1 MKPPTHSLLFTTA
14 LTLLLAQ
21 SSAAAPGPAEAAP
34 AFEAMLK
41 VDAHSHMF
49 EDDPAFHALFRRL
62 NIQTVNICVNVG
74 GKHLERMHEIAFDL
88 YRQHPQLYPVIST
101 FTLQGCD
108 EPGYTEKVNATL
120 GQTFERGALGV
131 KIWKEIG
138 LVLKRPDG
146 SFRMPDDALWDPI
159 YAYIAKS
166 EKVLYAHLAE
176 PLEAWLPLDKDS
188 PHYHYYSRQKQ
199 FHFYGK
205 PEIPSHESIMVARD
219 RIMEKHPTL
228 VVVGAHV
235 GSLEH
240 DLDAL
245 ARRLDRYPNFYAEV
259 SARTKTLA
267 RQPSEK
273 VRAFLIKYQ
282 DRVLYG
288 LDAGWQPYFN
298 ALPPTEERRND
309 HLQLLEKS
317 YREDYAYYA
326 GTGQVSHLGRQVEAL
341 HLPRSVLEK
350 FYHQNAERVFRLKEA
365 WERKPAATA
374 RP

>member
-1 MKPPTHSLLFTTA
+1 MKLPTHSLLFTTA
-14 LTLLLAQ
+14 LALLAALPTAT
-21 SSAAAPGPAEAAP
+21 AADPAEAAP
-34 AFEAMLK
+34 AFAAMRK

-49 EDDPAFHALFRRL
+49 EDHPAFHALFRRL

-74 GKHLERMHEIAFDL
+74 GKHLERMHETAFDL

-101 FTLQGCD
+101 FSLQGCD
-108 EPGYTEKVNATL
+108 EPGYTDKVNAWL

-138 LVLKRPDG
+138 LTLKRPDG

-159 YAYIAKS
+159 YAYLAKS

-245 ARRLDRYPNFYAEV
+245 AKRLDRYPNFYTEV
-259 SARTKTLA
+259 SARTKTLV

-288 LDAGWQPYFN
+288 LDAGWQPYFL
-298 ALPPTEERRND
+298 ALPPGDERRNTY
-309 HLQLLEKS
+309 LQGLETY

-326 GTGQVSHLGRQVEAL
+326 GKGQISYQARQVEAL
-341 HLPRSVLEK
+341 NLPRAVLEK
-350 FYHQNAERVFRLKEA
+350 FYHQNAERVFRLKAA
-365 WERKPAATA
+365 WERK
-374 RP
+374 

>member
-1 MKPPTHSLLFTTA
+1 MTRIISLLATTC
-14 LTLLLAQ
+14 LGLLAVQ
-21 SSAAAPGPAEAAP
+21 PSVAAADPTDAAP
-34 AFEAMLK
+34 AFEDMRK

-49 EDDPAFHALFRRL
+49 EDHPAFHALFQRL
-62 NIQTVNICVNVG
+62 NIQTINICVNVG
-74 GKHLERMHEIAFDL
+74 DKNLERMHDIAFDL
-88 YRQHPQLYPVIST
+88 YRQHPRLYPVVST
-101 FTLQGCD
+101 FSLQGCG
-108 EPGYTEKVNATL
+108 EPGYAEKVNAWL
-120 GQTFERGALGV
+120 GATFDRGALGV

-146 SFRMPDDALWDPI
+146 SFHMPDDAVWDPI
-159 YAYIAKS
+159 YSFIAQS
-166 EKVLYAHLAE
+166 GKVLYAHLAE
-176 PLEAWLPLDKDS
+176 PLEAWLPLDPES
-188 PHYHYYSRQKQ
+188 PHFHYYSRQKQ

-245 ARRLDRYPNFYAEV
+245 AWRLDRHPNFYIEV

-267 RQPSEK
+267 RHPSER
-273 VRAFLIKYQ
+273 VRDFMIKYQ

-298 ALPPTEERRND
+298 ALPPGELRRNE
-309 HLQLLEKS
+309 HLQRLETS

-326 GTGQVSHLGRQVEAL
+326 GTGVVSHLGRQVEAL
-341 HLPRSVLEK
+341 HLPRAVLEK
-350 FYHQNAERVFRLKEA
+350 FYHHNAERVFRLKTA
-365 WERKPAATA
+365 WESKHAATT